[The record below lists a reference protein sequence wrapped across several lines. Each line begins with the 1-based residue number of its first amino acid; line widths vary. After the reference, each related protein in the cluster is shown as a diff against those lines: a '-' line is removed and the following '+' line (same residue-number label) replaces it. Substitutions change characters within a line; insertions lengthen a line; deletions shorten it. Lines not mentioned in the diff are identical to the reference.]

1 MLNFGSD
8 FEVEVLSIGQ
18 CHDFLCLVVFLKF
31 IDVDNVS
38 ALSQPRYACNVCLFT
53 ISDGKEYFSFC
64 KIEIVGKQFL
74 I

>member
-1 MLNFGSD
+1 MFGCV
-8 FEVEVLSIGQ
+8 FEV
-18 CHDFLCLVVFLKF
+18 F

-38 ALSQPRYACNVCLFT
+38 AVSQPWLVCNICLFT

-64 KIEIVGKQFL
+64 KIEIVGKQYL